1 MMREVLLSVK
11 NLNICFG
18 EKTVLKD
25 FSYELK
31 RGQVLGIVG
40 ESGSGKTLSS
50 LALLKLLPKNAHV
63 ESGESIFFDSLTESY
78 VDLLSLKESE
88 IRKYR
93 GRHIS
98 MIFQEPMSSLNPSK
112 KCGVQLTE
120 MIKVHLSLSSKQARE
135 KVLALFAEVKLPL
148 PEEVFNKYPY
158 ELSGG
163 QQQRVMIAMAI
174 SCDPQILIADEP
186 TTALDVTIQ
195 KEILLLL
202 KSLQQKLGI
211 SIIFI
216 SHDLDVVSSI
226 ATDILVLRNGK
237 IMEDGK
243 AEQIINDP
251 QSDYTKG
258 LVACKPNRKFRA
270 FPLPTVADFI
280 NKVDLEFNIE
290 KTEDRNK
297 RHTAIYAN
305 KPILTVR
312 NLNLS
317 FGKSSFFGKS
327 VNRKQILKGVNF
339 ELYKGE
345 TLGLVGE
352 SGSGK
357 TTIGRSLMNLLNYTA
372 DEFTIG
378 DRNISDFSL
387 KELRRKVQIIFQDP
401 FSSLNPKKTVGDAI
415 MEPLMVHTNKKKE
428 HCKIEVLELLEKV
441 GLSIE
446 SFGKYPHEFSG
457 GQRQRIGIARS
468 LILNPEIL
476 ICDESVS
483 ALDVSVQAQILNIL
497 TDLKKKFD
505 LTYVFI
511 SHDMSVVKYF
521 SDRIMVLN
529 SGMVEEIK
537 EADTLFNAP
546 ATDYTK
552 KLIGSII

>member
-1 MMREVLLSVK
+1 MSDILLNVK

-18 EKTVLKD
+18 EKSVLKD

-50 LALLKLLPKNAHV
+50 LALLKLLPKNAQV
-63 ESGESIFFDSLTESY
+63 KSGESMFFDSFTEKY
-78 VDLLSLKESE
+78 VDLITLSESE

-93 GRHIS
+93 GRNIS

-112 KCGVQLTE
+112 KCGIQVTE
-120 MIKVHLSLSSKQARE
+120 MIQLHLSLSSKQARQ
-135 KVLALFAEVKLPL
+135 KVLDLFEEVKLPS
-148 PEEVFNKYPY
+148 PEEVFYKYPY

-174 SCDPQILIADEP
+174 SCEPQILIADEP

-237 IMEDGK
+237 IMEHGT
-243 AEQIINDP
+243 AQHIMNNA

-270 FPLPTVADFI
+270 IPLPTVADFI
-280 NKVDLEFNIE
+280 NKVDLELNIE
-290 KTEDRNK
+290 KAEDRNK
-297 RHTAIYAN
+297 RHSKIYAN
-305 KPILTVR
+305 KPILTIR
-312 NLNLS
+312 NMNLW

-327 VNRKQILKGVNF
+327 VNRKQILTAVNF

-357 TTIGRSLMNLLNYTA
+357 TTIGRSLMNLLNYSA

-378 DRNISDFSL
+378 NRNISDYSL
-387 KELRRKVQIIFQDP
+387 KELRRKVQIVFQDP
-401 FSSLNPKKTVGDAI
+401 YSSLNPKKTVGNAI
-415 MEPLMVHTNKKKE
+415 MEPLIVHTNKNKE
-428 HCKIEVLELLEKV
+428 QCKVEVLELLERV
-441 GLSIE
+441 GLPKE

-468 LILNPEIL
+468 LILKPEIL

-497 TDLKKKFD
+497 TELKQKFE

-529 SGMVEEIK
+529 SGSVEEIK
-537 EADTLFNAP
+537 EADALFNAP

-552 KLIGSII
+552 KLISSII

>member
-1 MMREVLLSVK
+1 MSDILLSVK

-18 EKTVLKD
+18 EKSVLKD

-50 LALLKLLPKNAHV
+50 LALLKLLPKNAQV
-63 ESGESIFFDSLTESY
+63 KSGESMFFDSFTEKY
-78 VDLLSLKESE
+78 VDLITLSESE

-112 KCGVQLTE
+112 KCGIQVTE
-120 MIKVHLSLSSKQARE
+120 MIQLHLSLSSKQARQ
-135 KVLALFAEVKLPL
+135 KVLDLFEEVKLPS

-174 SCDPQILIADEP
+174 SCEPQILIADEP

-237 IMEDGK
+237 IMEHGT
-243 AEQIINDP
+243 AQHIMNNA

-270 FPLPTVADFI
+270 IPLPTVADFI
-280 NKVDLEFNIE
+280 NKVDLELNIE
-290 KTEDRNK
+290 KAEDRNK
-297 RHTAIYAN
+297 RHSKIYAN
-305 KPILTVR
+305 KPILTIR
-312 NLNLS
+312 NMNLW

-327 VNRKQILKGVNF
+327 VNRKQILTAVNF

-357 TTIGRSLMNLLNYTA
+357 TTIGRSLMNLLNYSA

-378 DRNISDFSL
+378 NRNISDYSL
-387 KELRRKVQIIFQDP
+387 KELRRKVQIVFQDP
-401 FSSLNPKKTVGDAI
+401 YSSLNPKKTVGNAI
-415 MEPLMVHTNKKKE
+415 MEPLIVHTNKNKE
-428 HCKIEVLELLEKV
+428 QCKVEVLELLERV
-441 GLSIE
+441 GLPKE

-468 LILNPEIL
+468 LILKPEIL

-497 TDLKKKFD
+497 TELKQKFE

-529 SGMVEEIK
+529 SGSVEEIK
-537 EADTLFNAP
+537 EADALFNAP

-552 KLIGSII
+552 KLISSII

>member
-1 MMREVLLSVK
+1 MSDILLSVK

-18 EKTVLKD
+18 EKSVLKD

-50 LALLKLLPKNAHV
+50 LALLKLLPKNAQV
-63 ESGESIFFDSLTESY
+63 KSGESMFFDSFTEKY
-78 VDLLSLKESE
+78 VDLITLSESE

-112 KCGVQLTE
+112 KCGIQVTE
-120 MIKVHLSLSSKQARE
+120 MIQLHLSLSSKQARQ
-135 KVLALFAEVKLPL
+135 KVLDLFEEVKLPS

-174 SCDPQILIADEP
+174 SCEPQILIADEP

-237 IMEDGK
+237 IMEHGT
-243 AEQIINDP
+243 AQHIMNNA

-270 FPLPTVADFI
+270 IPLPTVADFI
-280 NKVDLEFNIE
+280 NKVDLELNIE
-290 KTEDRNK
+290 KAEDRNK
-297 RHTAIYAN
+297 RHSKIYAN
-305 KPILTVR
+305 KPILTIR
-312 NLNLS
+312 NMNLW

-327 VNRKQILKGVNF
+327 VNRKQILTGVNF

-357 TTIGRSLMNLLNYTA
+357 TTIGRSLMNLLNYSA

-378 DRNISDFSL
+378 NRNISDYSL
-387 KELRRKVQIIFQDP
+387 KELRRKVQIVFQDP
-401 FSSLNPKKTVGDAI
+401 YSSLNPKKTVGNAI
-415 MEPLMVHTNKKKE
+415 MEPLIVHTNKNKE
-428 HCKIEVLELLEKV
+428 QCKVEVLELLERV
-441 GLSIE
+441 GLPKE

-468 LILNPEIL
+468 LILKPEIL

-497 TDLKKKFD
+497 TELKQKFE

-529 SGMVEEIK
+529 SGSVEEIK
-537 EADTLFNAP
+537 EADALFNAP

-552 KLIGSII
+552 KLISSII

>member
-1 MMREVLLSVK
+1 MSDILLNVK

-18 EKTVLKD
+18 EKSVLKD

-50 LALLKLLPKNAHV
+50 LALLKLLPKNAQV
-63 ESGESIFFDSLTESY
+63 KSGESMFFDSFTEKY
-78 VDLLSLKESE
+78 VDLITLSESE

-112 KCGVQLTE
+112 KCGIQVTE
-120 MIKVHLSLSSKQARE
+120 MIQLHLSLSSKQARQ
-135 KVLALFAEVKLPL
+135 KVLDLFEEVKLPS

-174 SCDPQILIADEP
+174 SCEPQILIADEP

-237 IMEDGK
+237 IMEHGT
-243 AEQIINDP
+243 AQHIMNNA

-270 FPLPTVADFI
+270 IPLPTVADFI
-280 NKVDLEFNIE
+280 NKVDLELNIE
-290 KTEDRNK
+290 KAEDRNK
-297 RHTAIYAN
+297 RHSKIYAN
-305 KPILTVR
+305 KPILTIR
-312 NLNLS
+312 NMNLW

-327 VNRKQILKGVNF
+327 VNRKQILTAVNF

-357 TTIGRSLMNLLNYTA
+357 TTIGRSLMNLLNYSA

-378 DRNISDFSL
+378 NRNISDYSL
-387 KELRRKVQIIFQDP
+387 KELRRKVQIVFQDP
-401 FSSLNPKKTVGDAI
+401 YSSLNPKKTVGNAI
-415 MEPLMVHTNKKKE
+415 MEPLIVHTNKNKE
-428 HCKIEVLELLEKV
+428 QCKVEVLELLERV
-441 GLSIE
+441 GLPKE

-468 LILNPEIL
+468 LILKPEIL

-497 TDLKKKFD
+497 TELKQKFE

-529 SGMVEEIK
+529 SGSVEEIK
-537 EADTLFNAP
+537 EADALFNAP

-552 KLIGSII
+552 KLISSII

>member
-1 MMREVLLSVK
+1 MSDILLNVK

-18 EKTVLKD
+18 DKSVLKD

-50 LALLKLLPKNAHV
+50 LALLKLLPKNAQV
-63 ESGESIFFDSLTESY
+63 KSGESMFFDSFTEKY
-78 VDLLSLKESE
+78 VDLITLSESE

-93 GRHIS
+93 GRNIS

-112 KCGVQLTE
+112 KCGIQVTE
-120 MIKVHLSLSSKQARE
+120 MIQLHLSLSSKQARQ
-135 KVLALFAEVKLPL
+135 KVLDLFEEVKLPS
-148 PEEVFNKYPY
+148 PEEVFYKYPY

-174 SCDPQILIADEP
+174 SCEPQILIADEP

-237 IMEDGK
+237 IMEHGT
-243 AEQIINDP
+243 AQHIMNNA

-270 FPLPTVADFI
+270 IPLPTVADFI
-280 NKVDLEFNIE
+280 NKVDLELNIE
-290 KTEDRNK
+290 KAEDRNK
-297 RHTAIYAN
+297 RHSKIYAN
-305 KPILTVR
+305 KPILTIR
-312 NLNLS
+312 NMNLW

-327 VNRKQILKGVNF
+327 VNRKQILTAVNF

-357 TTIGRSLMNLLNYTA
+357 TTIGRSLMNLLNYSA
-372 DEFTIG
+372 DEFIIG
-378 DRNISDFSL
+378 NRNISDYSL
-387 KELRRKVQIIFQDP
+387 KELRRKVQIVFQDP
-401 FSSLNPKKTVGDAI
+401 YSSLNPKKTVGNAI
-415 MEPLMVHTNKKKE
+415 MEPLIVHTNKNKE
-428 HCKIEVLELLEKV
+428 QCKVEVLELLERV
-441 GLSIE
+441 GLPKE

-468 LILNPEIL
+468 LILKPEIL

-497 TDLKKKFD
+497 TELKQKFE

-529 SGMVEEIK
+529 SGSVEEIK
-537 EADTLFNAP
+537 EADALFNAP

-552 KLIGSII
+552 KLISSII

>member
-1 MMREVLLSVK
+1 MSDILLNVK

-18 EKTVLKD
+18 DKSVLKD

-50 LALLKLLPKNAHV
+50 LALLKLLPKNAQV
-63 ESGESIFFDSLTESY
+63 KSGESMFFDSFTEKY
-78 VDLLSLKESE
+78 VDLITLSESE

-93 GRHIS
+93 GRNIS

-112 KCGVQLTE
+112 KCGIQVTE
-120 MIKVHLSLSSKQARE
+120 MIQLHLSLSSKQARQ
-135 KVLALFAEVKLPL
+135 KVLDLFEEVKLPS

-174 SCDPQILIADEP
+174 SCEPQILIADEP

-237 IMEDGK
+237 IMEHGT
-243 AEQIINDP
+243 AQHIMNNA

-270 FPLPTVADFI
+270 IPLPTVADFI
-280 NKVDLEFNIE
+280 NKVDLELNIE
-290 KTEDRNK
+290 KAEDRNK
-297 RHTAIYAN
+297 RHSKIYAN
-305 KPILTVR
+305 KPILTIR
-312 NLNLS
+312 NMNLW

-327 VNRKQILKGVNF
+327 VNRKQILTAVNF

-357 TTIGRSLMNLLNYTA
+357 TTIGRSLMNLLNYSA

-378 DRNISDFSL
+378 NRNISDYSL
-387 KELRRKVQIIFQDP
+387 KELRRKVQIVFQDP
-401 FSSLNPKKTVGDAI
+401 YSSLNPKKTVGNAI
-415 MEPLMVHTNKKKE
+415 MEPLIVHTNKNKE
-428 HCKIEVLELLEKV
+428 QCKVEVLELLERV
-441 GLSIE
+441 GLPKE

-468 LILNPEIL
+468 LILKPEIL

-497 TDLKKKFD
+497 TELKQKFE

-529 SGMVEEIK
+529 SGSVEEIK
-537 EADTLFNAP
+537 EADALFNAP

-552 KLIGSII
+552 KLISSII

>member
-1 MMREVLLSVK
+1 MSDILLNVK

-18 EKTVLKD
+18 EKSVLKD

-50 LALLKLLPKNAHV
+50 LALLKLLPKNAQV
-63 ESGESIFFDSLTESY
+63 KSGESMFFDSFTEKY
-78 VDLLSLKESE
+78 VDLITLSESE

-93 GRHIS
+93 GRNIS

-112 KCGVQLTE
+112 KCGIQVTE
-120 MIKVHLSLSSKQARE
+120 MIQLHLSLSSKQARQ
-135 KVLALFAEVKLPL
+135 KVLDLFEEVKLPS

-174 SCDPQILIADEP
+174 SCEPQILIADEP

-237 IMEDGK
+237 IMEHGT
-243 AEQIINDP
+243 AQHIMNNA

-270 FPLPTVADFI
+270 IPLPTVADFI
-280 NKVDLEFNIE
+280 NKVDLELNIE
-290 KTEDRNK
+290 KAEDRNK
-297 RHTAIYAN
+297 RHSKIYAN
-305 KPILTVR
+305 KPILTIR
-312 NLNLS
+312 NMNLW

-327 VNRKQILKGVNF
+327 VNRKQILTAVNF

-357 TTIGRSLMNLLNYTA
+357 TTIGRSLMNLLNYSA
-372 DEFTIG
+372 DEFIIG
-378 DRNISDFSL
+378 NRNISDYSL
-387 KELRRKVQIIFQDP
+387 KELRRKVQIVFQDP
-401 FSSLNPKKTVGDAI
+401 YSSLNPKKTVGNVI
-415 MEPLMVHTNKKKE
+415 MEPLIVHTNKNKE
-428 HCKIEVLELLEKV
+428 QCKVEVLELLERV
-441 GLSIE
+441 GLPKE

-468 LILNPEIL
+468 LILKPEIL

-497 TDLKKKFD
+497 TELKQKFE

-529 SGMVEEIK
+529 SGSVEEIK
-537 EADTLFNAP
+537 EADALFNAP

-552 KLIGSII
+552 KLISSII

>member
-1 MMREVLLSVK
+1 MSDILLNVK

-18 EKTVLKD
+18 EKSVLKD

-50 LALLKLLPKNAHV
+50 LALLKLLPKNAQV
-63 ESGESIFFDSLTESY
+63 KSGESMFFDSFTEKY
-78 VDLLSLKESE
+78 VDLITLSESE

-93 GRHIS
+93 GRNIS

-112 KCGVQLTE
+112 KCGIQVTE
-120 MIKVHLSLSSKQARE
+120 MIQLHLSLSSKQARQ
-135 KVLALFAEVKLPL
+135 KVLDLFEEVKLPS

-174 SCDPQILIADEP
+174 SCEPQILIADEP

-237 IMEDGK
+237 IMEHGT
-243 AEQIINDP
+243 AQHIMNNA

-270 FPLPTVADFI
+270 IPLPTVADFI
-280 NKVDLEFNIE
+280 NKVDLELNIE
-290 KTEDRNK
+290 KAEDRNK
-297 RHTAIYAN
+297 RHSKIYAN
-305 KPILTVR
+305 KPILTIR
-312 NLNLS
+312 NMNLW

-327 VNRKQILKGVNF
+327 VNRKQILTGVNF

-357 TTIGRSLMNLLNYTA
+357 TTIGRSLMNLLNYSA

-378 DRNISDFSL
+378 NRNISDYSL
-387 KELRRKVQIIFQDP
+387 KELRRKVQIVFQDP
-401 FSSLNPKKTVGDAI
+401 YSSLNPKKTVGNAI
-415 MEPLMVHTNKKKE
+415 MEPLIVHTNKNKE
-428 HCKIEVLELLEKV
+428 QCKVEVLELLERV
-441 GLSIE
+441 GLPKE

-468 LILNPEIL
+468 LILKPEIL

-497 TDLKKKFD
+497 TELKQKFE

-529 SGMVEEIK
+529 SGSVEEIK
-537 EADTLFNAP
+537 EADALFNAP

-552 KLIGSII
+552 KLISSII

>member
-1 MMREVLLSVK
+1 MSDILLSVK

-18 EKTVLKD
+18 DKSVLKD

-50 LALLKLLPKNAHV
+50 LALLKLLPKNAQV
-63 ESGESIFFDSLTESY
+63 KSGESMFFDSFTEKY
-78 VDLLSLKESE
+78 VDLITLSESE

-93 GRHIS
+93 GRNIS

-112 KCGVQLTE
+112 KCGIQVTE
-120 MIKVHLSLSSKQARE
+120 MIQLHLSLSSKQARQ
-135 KVLALFAEVKLPL
+135 KVLDLFEEVKLPS

-174 SCDPQILIADEP
+174 SCEPQILIADEP

-237 IMEDGK
+237 IMEHGT
-243 AEQIINDP
+243 AQHIMNNA

-270 FPLPTVADFI
+270 IPLPTVADFI
-280 NKVDLEFNIE
+280 NKVDLELNIE
-290 KTEDRNK
+290 KAEDRNK
-297 RHTAIYAN
+297 RHSKIYAN
-305 KPILTVR
+305 KPILTIR
-312 NLNLS
+312 NMNLW

-327 VNRKQILKGVNF
+327 VNRKQILTGVNF

-357 TTIGRSLMNLLNYTA
+357 TTIGRSLMNLLNYSA

-378 DRNISDFSL
+378 NRNISDYSL
-387 KELRRKVQIIFQDP
+387 KELRRKVQIVFQDP
-401 FSSLNPKKTVGDAI
+401 YSSLNPKKTVGNAI
-415 MEPLMVHTNKKKE
+415 MEPLIVHTNKNKE
-428 HCKIEVLELLEKV
+428 QCKVEVLELLERV
-441 GLSIE
+441 GLPKE

-468 LILNPEIL
+468 LILKPEIL

-497 TDLKKKFD
+497 TELKQKFE

-529 SGMVEEIK
+529 SGSVEEIK
-537 EADTLFNAP
+537 EADALFNAP

-552 KLIGSII
+552 KLISSII

>member
-1 MMREVLLSVK
+1 MSDILLNVK

-18 EKTVLKD
+18 EKSVLKD

-50 LALLKLLPKNAHV
+50 LALLKLLPKNAQV
-63 ESGESIFFDSLTESY
+63 KSGESMFFDSFTEKY
-78 VDLLSLKESE
+78 VDLITLSESE

-93 GRHIS
+93 GRNIS

-112 KCGVQLTE
+112 KCGIQVTE
-120 MIKVHLSLSSKQARE
+120 MIQLHLSLSSKQARQ
-135 KVLALFAEVKLPL
+135 KVLDLFEEVKLPS

-174 SCDPQILIADEP
+174 SCEPQILIADEP

-237 IMEDGK
+237 IMEHGT
-243 AEQIINDP
+243 AQHIMNNA

-270 FPLPTVADFI
+270 IPLPTVADFI
-280 NKVDLEFNIE
+280 NKVDLELNIE
-290 KTEDRNK
+290 KAEDRNK
-297 RHTAIYAN
+297 RHSKIYAN
-305 KPILTVR
+305 KPILTIR
-312 NLNLS
+312 NMNLW

-327 VNRKQILKGVNF
+327 VNRKQILTAVNF

-357 TTIGRSLMNLLNYTA
+357 TTIGRSLMNLLNYSA

-378 DRNISDFSL
+378 NRNISDYSL
-387 KELRRKVQIIFQDP
+387 KELRRKVQIVFQDP
-401 FSSLNPKKTVGDAI
+401 YSSLNPKKTVGNAI
-415 MEPLMVHTNKKKE
+415 MEPLIVHTNKNKE
-428 HCKIEVLELLEKV
+428 QCKVEVLELLERV
-441 GLSIE
+441 GLPKE

-468 LILNPEIL
+468 LILKPEIL

-497 TDLKKKFD
+497 TELKQKFE

-529 SGMVEEIK
+529 SGSVEEIK
-537 EADTLFNAP
+537 EADALFNAP

-552 KLIGSII
+552 KLISSII